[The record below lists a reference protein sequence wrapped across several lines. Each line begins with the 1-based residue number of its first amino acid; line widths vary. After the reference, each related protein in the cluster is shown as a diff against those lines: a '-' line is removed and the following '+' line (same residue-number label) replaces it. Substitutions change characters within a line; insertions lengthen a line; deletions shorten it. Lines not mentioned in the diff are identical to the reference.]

1 MKRNLEL
8 EPEGIV
14 EAIKDLLGSKAI
26 DKDDFQEV
34 VESAFI
40 SVLKK
45 KYTQEEVFSVTFN
58 MEKGDIEIYRDW
70 QVVDDEELEDE
81 ELEMPLSRALELDP
95 EAEAGGLFVEIID
108 YRKFGRRA
116 ITNLKQALMH
126 KIREIEKNAVYEEYK
141 DRIGEIIHADVHQV
155 NRRGVILNIERT
167 EFIMPPREQVRS
179 ERYYRG
185 SSLRV
190 LIKDVVRENNK
201 DPEIIV
207 SRSDPNFIRRLFEVE
222 VPEIAEGIIQIKAI
236 ARVPGRRTKIAVESS
251 DPRIDPVGSCVG
263 MKGVRI
269 QAIVR
274 ELDNEKIDIINYS
287 SDAESFIKKAMSPN
301 KPLIVSITGMGSAL
315 VVLNEEEH
323 GKMVERQKR
332 RWETRDDI
340 SGDFVFNP
348 MDDMVFRLAQE
359 ITGFTLTLANESD
372 HLAAQLHQEQIEEDL
387 RIVDVAGITD
397 SVAGRLIEGGYF
409 LAERLLDDAT
419 DTICEK
425 TGLSAA
431 EVADVR
437 RRVAA
442 YFQDIK
448 ITDVADLPKAYKDAL
463 ITGGFHTVEE
473 YLGARLEEIAERSG
487 LDPQDLEEVTRIL
500 SSYDTQVEEE

>member
-1 MKRNLEL
+1 PPLEY
-8 EPEGIV
+8 GRIAAQSAKQVIV
-14 EAIKDLLGSKAI
+14 QK
-26 DKDDFQEV
+26 V
-34 VESAFI
+34 
-40 SVLKK
+40 
-45 KYTQEEVFSVTFN
+45 
-58 MEKGDIEIYRDW
+58 R
-70 QVVDDEELEDE
+70 
-81 ELEMPLSRALELDP
+81 
-95 EAEAGGLFVEIID
+95 EAERDRQYA
-108 YRKFGRRA
+108 
-116 ITNLKQALMH
+116 
-126 KIREIEKNAVYEEYK
+126 EYK

-185 SSLRV
+185 SALRV

-222 VPEIAEGIIQIKAI
+222 VPEISEGIIQIKAI
-236 ARVPGRRTKIAVESS
+236 ARVPGRRTKIAVESN

-301 KPLIVSITGMGSAL
+301 KPLIVSITGMGSAV
-315 VVLNEEEH
+315 VVLNEEEYA
-323 GKMVERQKR
+323 KMVERQQR
-332 RWETRDDI
+332 RWETREDI
-340 SGDFVFNP
+340 AGEFVFNP

-359 ITGFTLTLANESD
+359 ITGFSLTLVNESD

-387 RIVDVAGITD
+387 KIVDVAGIND
-397 SVAGRLIEGGYF
+397 VVAGKLIDGGYF

-419 DTICEK
+419 ETITEK
-425 TGLSAA
+425 TGLTA
-431 EVADVR
+431 EEIGDIR

-448 ITDVADLPKAYKDAL
+448 ISDVADLPKAYKDAL
-463 ITGGFHTVEE
+463 ITGGYHNVEE
-473 YLGARLEEIAERSG
+473 YLGARAEEIAERTG

-500 SSYDTQVEEE
+500 SAFDTQVEDEE